1 MMTVKERWLAALR
14 LQPVDRLP
22 FWPKIDGAYARAQAA
37 PFNGMDNDALHAWV
51 GSDRHV
57 WVGPG
62 LKETRKRT
70 AVDSTRTGDR
80 IRTVYRTP
88 HGELEEV
95 LQFDGGSQAW
105 HPVVFPVR
113 AVDDIRVM
121 TAVYEDISV
130 EVDRDAL
137 AQVTARVND
146 LGQDAATAA
155 AIGTS
160 ALMQWVQ
167 VLAGVEMAH
176 YLLLD
181 YPEEVEAL
189 FAAMH
194 RNLLRRAELTAECSP
209 ADTLYLV
216 ENTSTTLVSPEQYR
230 QYWFPHIHAYAG
242 ITQRAG
248 RILTMHMCGHLKALL
263 PDLAQVPAQA
273 FEAFTS
279 PTVGNTTLLDGRTAC
294 PDKCLIGGTN
304 ASLWLEPAEKII
316 AQIERDLDALPH
328 HRGIV
333 ITSAGVMPPRC
344 ASETVRA
351 VCAWLK
357 GYPVRP

>member
-1 MMTVKERWLAALR
+1 M
-14 LQPVDRLP
+14 
-22 FWPKIDGAYARAQAA
+22 
-37 PFNGMDNDALHAWV
+37 
-51 GSDRHV
+51 
-57 WVGPG
+57 
-62 LKETRKRT
+62 
-70 AVDSTRTGDR
+70 
-80 IRTVYRTP
+80 
-88 HGELEEV
+88 
-95 LQFDGGSQAW
+95 
-105 HPVVFPVR
+105 
-113 AVDDIRVM
+113 
-121 TAVYEDISV
+121 
-130 EVDRDAL
+130 
-137 AQVTARVND
+137 
-146 LGQDAATAA
+146 
-155 AIGTS
+155 
-160 ALMQWVQ
+160 
-167 VLAGVEMAH
+167 EMAH

-181 YPEEVEAL
+181 YPDEVEAL

-194 RNLLRRAELTAECSP
+194 RVLLRRTELAVECSP

-230 QYWFPHIHAYAG
+230 QYWFPHIHEYAG

-263 PDLAQVPAQA
+263 PDLATVPAQA

-333 ITSAGVMPPRC
+333 VTSAGVMPPRC
-344 ASETVRA
+344 APETVRA
-351 VCAWLK
+351 VCAWVK
-357 GYPVRP
+357 AYPVRL